1 MASKIDKLVYAMLTE
16 RTAHHLTDSG
26 GIYGRQYERNQAKT
40 IEDFIA
46 EPDEPYVFDAERGE
60 LERTVSVFQYLTRY
74 ELDDVCDKFN
84 ELNTDPP
91 DWEADCDAYGVSVAA
106 WDSLKEYEPEVGR
119 VWNTYN
125 EESDLSQILQCADLR
140 LYVDGQEEDYIIVQV
155 HGGCD
160 ARSGYTD
167 AKLFKVPD
175 WLDYISEYKSSS
187 EIDDDLRDGY
197 IQARDYLDPE
207 KIWTSE
213 EILARIEEIEENKV

>member
-1 MASKIDKLVYAMLTE
+1 MASKIQELVYSMLTE

-26 GIYGRQYERNQAKT
+26 GIYGRAYERNRKKT

-46 EPDEPYVFDAERGE
+46 EPDESYVFDAERGE

-74 ELDDVCDKFN
+74 ELDDVCERFN

-91 DWEADCDAYGVSVAA
+91 DWDADCNAYGVSVAA
-106 WDSLKEYEPEVGR
+106 WDSLKEYEPDIER

-125 EESDLSQILQCADLR
+125 EDSDLSQILKGANLR
-140 LYVDGQEEDYIIVQV
+140 LFVDGQSEEYLLIQV

-175 WLDYISEYKSSS
+175 WLDYIFEYKDSY
-187 EIDDDLRDGY
+187 EIDADLREGY
-197 IQARDYLDPE
+197 IQARDYADPD

-213 EILARIEEIEENKV
+213 EILARLEQLEADKA